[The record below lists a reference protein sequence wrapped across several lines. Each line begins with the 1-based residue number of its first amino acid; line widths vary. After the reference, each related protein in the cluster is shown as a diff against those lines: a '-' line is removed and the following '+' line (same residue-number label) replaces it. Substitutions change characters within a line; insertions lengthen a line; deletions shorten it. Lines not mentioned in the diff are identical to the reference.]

1 MEEFSSKT
9 LYRTRKENVVKYI
22 KNFLKVG
29 LVLTVLFVSAANAG
43 GTTTTSSGS
52 SARPPATDSAK
63 GGWGG

>member
-1 MEEFSSKT
+1 M
-9 LYRTRKENVVKYI
+9 KYV

-52 SARPPATDSAK
+52 SVKSPITDSAK